1 MMQIFNAL
9 TSLGPVVMLPIIIT
23 LFGLLFRLSFG
34 RALRAGVTIGI
45 GFAGINIVIGYFWGA
60 IAPVAEALVKN
71 TGSNL
76 TVIDLG
82 WPSAAAVAWGS
93 SFAPLLA
100 LALLVVNILM
110 LVLNWTKT
118 LNVDIWNFWGVMLLG
133 QIAYYHTQSVLVA
146 ILTCVIVMVIV
157 ILMADRT
164 RNLFYDYFQIPGVS
178 LPHVFTQFAGLI
190 AYPINWLLDRIPV
203 VNKINWSP
211 GNLQKKFG
219 IMGEPLMIGLVVGAV
234 LSIIA
239 KMNYQT
245 VLTTSMSLA
254 ASMVLL
260 PRMVSIL
267 MEGLV
272 PIADAANEFMQKRF
286 EGREVYIGMDS
297 AIVLGETA
305 NLTTAV
311 LLIPIAI
318 VLAIILPGNKTLPLA
333 DLPAMGYMTIVS
345 VALCRGNIFRTLIIG
360 AATLCAVLWT
370 ATSMA
375 PAVTVLAREV
385 GFAIP
390 EGTNIITSF
399 VTGMYWFGYLLEE
412 GISKLFMLF

>member
-34 RALRAGVTIGI
+34 KALRAGVTIGI

-133 QIAYYHTQSVLVA
+133 QIAYYHTQSVMAA

-157 ILMADRT
+157 ILLADRT

-245 VLTTSMSLA
+245 VLATSMSLA

-360 AATLCAVLWT
+360 TVTLCAVLWT

>member
-1 MMQIFNAL
+1 MMKVFNVL

-23 LFGLLFRLSFG
+23 FFGLLFRLSFG
-34 RALRAGVTIGI
+34 KALRAGVTIGI

-60 IAPVAEALVKN
+60 IAPVAEALATN
-71 TGSNL
+71 TGSTL

-93 SFAPLLA
+93 SFAPILA
-100 LALLVVNILM
+100 LALLGINVLM

-133 QIAYYHTQSVLVA
+133 QIMYYNTQSVVGA
-146 ILTCVIVMVIV
+146 TLTCVIVMAIV
-157 ILMADRT
+157 IWLGDRT
-164 RNLFYDYFQIPGVS
+164 RNVLYDYFQIPGVT
-178 LPHVFTQFAGLI
+178 LPHVFTQFAGLF
-190 AYPINWLLDRIPV
+190 AFPINWVIDKIPG

-211 GNLQKKFG
+211 GNLQKRFG
-219 IMGEPLMIGLVVGAV
+219 ILGEPLMIGLVVGAV

-239 KMNYQT
+239 KMPYQT
-245 VLTTSMSLA
+245 VLGTSMSLA

-286 EGREVYIGMDS
+286 AGREVYIGMDS

-318 VLAIILPGNKTLPLA
+318 ILAIILPGNKTLPLA
-333 DLPAMGYMTIVS
+333 DLPAIGYMTIVS

-360 AATLCAVLWT
+360 TVTLCAVLWT
-370 ATSMA
+370 STSMA
-375 PAVTVLAREV
+375 PAVTHLAREV

-399 VTGMYWFGYLLEE
+399 CTGMYWFGYLIEE
-412 GISKLFMLF
+412 ALSKLFLLF

>member
-1 MMQIFNAL
+1 MMKVFDVL
-9 TSLGPVVMLPIIIT
+9 TQLGPVVMLPIIIT

-34 RALRAGVTIGI
+34 KALRAGVTIGV

-60 IAPVAEALVKN
+60 IAPVAEALAKN
-71 TGSNL
+71 TGSTL

-82 WPSAAAVAWGS
+82 WPSAAAVVWGS
-93 SFAPLLA
+93 SFAPIMA
-100 LALLVVNILM
+100 LALLGANVLM

-133 QIAYYHTQSVLVA
+133 QIAYYHTQSVGAA
-146 ILTCVIVMVIV
+146 IMVSVIVMVLV
-157 ILMADRT
+157 IFLADRT
-164 RNLFYDYFQIPGVS
+164 RNLLYDYFQTPGVS
-178 LPHVFTQFAGLI
+178 LPHVFTQCAGLI
-190 AYPINWLLDRIPV
+190 AYPVNWLLDRIPGI
-203 VNKINWSP
+203 NKINWSP
-211 GNLQKKFG
+211 GNIQKKYG
-219 IMGEPLMIGLVVGAV
+219 VIGEPLMIGLVVGAV
-234 LSIIA
+234 LSA
-239 KMNYQT
+239 VARMPYQT
-245 VLTTSMSLA
+245 ILTTAMSLA

-272 PIADAANEFMQKRF
+272 PIADAANEFMQKKF
-286 EGREVYIGMDS
+286 AGREVYIGMDS

-333 DLPAMGYMTIVS
+333 DLPAIGYMTIIS
-345 VALCRGNIFRTLIIG
+345 VALCRGNLFRTLVIG
-360 AATLCAVLWT
+360 TVTLVAVLWT
-370 ATSMA
+370 ATAMA
-375 PAVTVLAREV
+375 PAVTVLARQV

-399 VTGMYWFGYLLEE
+399 CTGMYWFGYLIQEA
-412 GISKLFMLF
+412 ISKLFMLF

>member
-1 MMQIFNAL
+1 MMKVFQIL
-9 TSLGPVVMLPIIIT
+9 TNLGPVVMLPIIIT

-34 RALRAGVTIGI
+34 KALRAGVTIGI

-60 IAPVAEALVKN
+60 IAPVAEALVNN
-71 TGSNL
+71 TGSTL

-100 LALLVVNILM
+100 LALLGVNLLM

-133 QIAYYHTQSVLVA
+133 QIMYYHTQSVFGA
-146 ILTCVIVMVIV
+146 ILTCAIIMAMTIY
-157 ILMADRT
+157 LADRSQH
-164 RNLFYDYFQIPGVS
+164 LFYDYFQIPGVTI
-178 LPHVFTQFAGLI
+178 PHVFTQSAGLI
-190 AYPINWLLDRIPV
+190 AYPVNWLIDRIPG

-239 KMNYQT
+239 KMPYQT
-245 VLTTSMSLA
+245 VLGTSMSLA

-286 EGREVYIGMDS
+286 AGREVYIGMDS
-297 AIVLGETA
+297 AIALGETA

-360 AATLCAVLWT
+360 AVTLCAVLWT
-370 ATSMA
+370 STAMA
-375 PAVTVLAREV
+375 PALTDLARQV

-399 VTGMYWFGYLLEE
+399 VTGLYWFAYLVQE
-412 GISKLFMLF
+412 GISKLFLLF